1 MTSQDFK
8 ILIQSLDAITKAIK
22 GKDENSNTEC
32 INAFSRVLRG
42 LNEAKEI
49 DNFKEL
55 RDKVLEIRQI
65 YLRIAN
71 YILDEKN

>member
-1 MTSQDFK
+1 MNSQDFK
-8 ILIQSLDAITKAIK
+8 VLIQSLDAITKAIK
-22 GKDENSNTEC
+22 GKDENSNMKC

-55 RDKVLEIRQI
+55 RDKVLEIRQT
-65 YLRIAN
+65 YLKIAN